1 MRLRHRFA
9 ACVIFGALSL
19 RNEGSVTM
27 DVSRLING
35 VMGQVGGVANQATTA
50 VKQGGMPTG
59 LVGGAAAGGLVAL
72 LMSNKKA
79 RKMGGKVLAYG
90 GLAAVGGLAYKAWSD
105 HKAAQQGAPTAPV
118 AAVPATAALQTH
130 IPTAPADS
138 GFDIASQ
145 TDRDGSDLR
154 LTLVRAMISSAK
166 SDGHIDA
173 DEHTRIQAHI
183 QSLDLSGDEKGFLFD
198 QLAAPSDPITIARL
212 ANNDAQAAE
221 IYVASAL
228 AVDADTPEEKRY
240 LDRLSD
246 ALRLPD
252 GLRAQLDAQ
261 ATGLIN
267 VVA

>member
-1 MRLRHRFA
+1 VLLTLNLMRCAERSIER
-9 ACVIFGALSL
+9 
-19 RNEGSVTM
+19 EGLATM
-27 DVSRLING
+27 DVNRLISG

-79 RKMGGKVLAYG
+79 RKMGGKALTYG

-105 HKAAQQGAPTAPV
+105 HKSAQQGSTVAPGPVNSSTQMAPP
-118 AAVPATAALQTH
+118 PAG
-130 IPTAPADS
+130 S
-138 GFDIASQ
+138 GFDVSSQ
-145 TDRDGSDLR
+145 RDREGSDLR

-183 QSLDLSGDEKGFLFD
+183 QSLDLSGDEKAFLFD
-198 QLAAPSDPITIARL
+198 QLAASSDPIAIARL
-212 ANNDAQAAE
+212 ANDDVQAAE

-261 ATGLIN
+261 ATGLVNI
-267 VVA
+267 AA

>member
-1 MRLRHRFA
+1 
-9 ACVIFGALSL
+9 
-19 RNEGSVTM
+19 M
-27 DVSRLING
+27 DVNRLING

-50 VKQGGMPTG
+50 VKSGGMPTG

-79 RKMGGKVLAYG
+79 RKIGGKALTYG

-105 HKAAQQGAPTAPV
+105 HKSSQQGAAAAPAPALRTSPTQV
-118 AAVPATAALQTH
+118 ASP
-130 IPTAPADS
+130 PADS
-138 GFDIASQ
+138 GFDITSQ
-145 TDRDGSDLR
+145 VDSEGNDLR

-166 SDGHIDA
+166 SDGHIDS

-183 QSLDLSGDEKGFLFD
+183 QSLDLSGDEKAFLFD
-198 QLAAPSDPITIARL
+198 QLSAPSDPIAIARL
-212 ANNDAQAAE
+212 ANDDAQAAE

-228 AVDADTPEEKRY
+228 AVDPDTPQEKRY

-252 GLRAQLDAQ
+252 GLRAQLDTQ
-261 ATGLIN
+261 ATGLVN
-267 VVA
+267 MVA

>member
-1 MRLRHRFA
+1 
-9 ACVIFGALSL
+9 
-19 RNEGSVTM
+19 M
-27 DVSRLING
+27 DVNRLING
-35 VMGQVGGVANQATTA
+35 VMGQVGGAASHATTA
-50 VKQGGMPTG
+50 VKKGGMPTG
-59 LVGGAAAGGLVAL
+59 LIGGSAAGGLVAL

-79 RKMGGKVLAYG
+79 RKMGGKALTYG

-105 HKAAQQGAPTAPV
+105 HKSAQQGAQPAP
-118 AAVPATAALQTH
+118 VPATAATQTH
-130 IPTAPADS
+130 IPAAPVDS

-145 TDRDGSDLR
+145 TDSDGSDLR

-198 QLAAPSDPITIARL
+198 QLSAPSDPITIARL

-228 AVDADTPEEKRY
+228 AVDSDTPEEKRY